1 MFFFFAINIYSTF
14 LTVPLQECHYYLIF
28 GQPIDKSFF
37 CHLKKNTPFFLKL
50 EKPSVVV
57 SLFN

>member
-1 MFFFFAINIYSTF
+1 MFFFFAININYSTF

-37 CHLKKNTPFFLKL
+37 CHLKKHT
-50 EKPSVVV
+50 
-57 SLFN
+57 LFPET